1 LEQQLLWAGV
11 LVVST
16 GRGIH
21 PLLWMAGQAQAVTQI
36 LLHKVVLALRAK
48 VIMVELPQITVLF
61 MSAAEAAVLVVLV
74 AQQTQVMDAVV
85 TVVLA
90 LTGSL

>member
-1 LEQQLLWAGV
+1 
-11 LVVST
+11 
-16 GRGIH
+16 
-21 PLLWMAGQAQAVTQI
+21 
-36 LLHKVVLALRAK
+36 
-48 VIMVELPQITVLF
+48 MVELAQIMVLF
-61 MSAAEAAVLVVLV
+61 MSAAEAAVLVVPV